1 MEKNTIFFAICYI
14 LYGIFKII
22 ISIGILFIPL
32 NTIESTPIVNYFN
45 STFSDKTTAGVYY
58 DYVISIF
65 GVYTILTGLALLNC
79 FSPVM
84 NNFFENKYN
93 IYYIYTIFG
102 LSLLIFYLLVLY
114 TDLPIS
120 KNLDTNKT
128 QYEVYCY
135 SGGLSFLALPL
146 FWYYFIYVDPIYK
159 NIPAKFKTIIIITVT
174 IILTLT
180 AETIYHKYYKNNPI
194 STIIT
199 TARDILSTK

>member
-1 MEKNTIFFAICYI
+1 M
-14 LYGIFKII
+14 
-22 ISIGILFIPL
+22 S
-32 NTIESTPIVNYFN
+32 
-45 STFSDKTTAGVYY
+45 
-58 DYVISIF
+58 F

-159 NIPAKFKTIIIITVT
+159 NIPKT
-174 IILTLT
+174 
-180 AETIYHKYYKNNPI
+180 
-194 STIIT
+194 
-199 TARDILSTK
+199 